1 MHPPSPH
8 SFAFLAAMACAS
20 CTASLAAQEL
30 RRDVSTAIPV
40 APQQAAEPAAAA
52 IERAGIIVVG
62 GRTGESDTVS
72 LPATGTGAL
81 NPQPLPPRPPHT
93 VQPTTRVAQPDSTGR
108 AGIIVVGGKSGTTG
122 ADAAARTP
130 APTPP

>member
-8 SFAFLAAMACAS
+8 LSAFLAAMACAS
-20 CTASLAAQEL
+20 CTASLAAQE
-30 RRDVSTAIPV
+30 RQRDVTTAVPV
-40 APQQAAEPAAAA
+40 APQQAADPAAAA

-62 GRTGESDTVS
+62 GRTG
-72 LPATGTGAL
+72 
-81 NPQPLPPRPPHT
+81 
-93 VQPTTRVAQPDSTGR
+93 
-108 AGIIVVGGKSGTTG
+108 TTG